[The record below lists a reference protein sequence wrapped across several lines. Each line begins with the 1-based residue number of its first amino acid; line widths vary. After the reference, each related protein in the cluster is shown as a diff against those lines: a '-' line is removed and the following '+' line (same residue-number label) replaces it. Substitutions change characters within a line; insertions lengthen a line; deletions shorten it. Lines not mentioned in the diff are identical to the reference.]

1 MPAHPFQTNFTGGEI
16 TPNLLART
24 DWEKYQN
31 CASCLLN
38 FLPRPHGGAARRAGT
53 MFIAP
58 TKDPS
63 SRVRLAR
70 FEFSIQQ
77 AYIEEFGD
85 QYIRFYANRG
95 RVEVAG
101 VPVEVASPYTV
112 DELRDIRFEQSA
124 DVQYIA
130 HRSHPPMKLQ
140 RTSATAFQLDPI
152 NFSPPPTFE
161 REVSPAAS
169 ITLTSAAVGVGITVT
184 ASAPV
189 WLAGDVGRQLLSGVG
204 RAVIITVGAPTS
216 VSVNIL
222 DAFDS
227 TGPIAAGDWR
237 MNGSPNA
244 GTLTPDIK
252 GPVNA
257 WATLT
262 SSLAAFRPE
271 DVTDGD
277 RYVLINDGVV
287 RLTGFTSDTV
297 VSGIILKEL
306 SATTAA
312 VAGAWTL
319 ERPSWAAD
327 IGYPGVVAL
336 HDQRLWFGGSGQFP
350 DGVWGSEVG
359 NYESF
364 AVGIDDKDAVFFQL
378 ASPGVN
384 LIRWLKGLSDG
395 LGIGTLANEVSL
407 SGGTDAPITATQVN
421 AKNQTTYGS
430 DFTVDAIR
438 IANVVIFIQR
448 GARRVREFAF
458 DFVNSNSYVAADL
471 AIIAE
476 HLTRASVVEMAYA
489 SSPDSILFLIRPD
502 GVLLTLTYERPENVV
517 GWAHHETNGAFESVA
532 VIPNNCGSGDEVW
545 VAVNREVISG
555 EYFALGYFMPG
566 YFTPGYFAV
575 GGLIIDRRGIEVFD
589 GLMNTD
595 SGLVYA
601 GAPASTFTG
610 LGHLEGQTVKAID
623 DNGTVYDLIV
633 SSGMVTL
640 PNGAQ
645 ATELEV
651 GYHFTSTL
659 QTLRPELST
668 AAGTVQMRRKH
679 WSNVTVRVLCT
690 HGTVLLNGQ
699 PMDYPEG
706 ITATPLEPY
715 TGDMAKM
722 THEGWDREAQL
733 TLQTTEPKPCTVLGI
748 SGTFQF
754 DDG

>member
-38 FLPRPHGGAARRAGT
+38 FVPRPHGGAARRAGT
-53 MFIAP
+53 AHVALA
-58 TKDPS
+58 KDPT
-63 SRVRLAR
+63 SRVRLVR

-85 QYIRFYANRG
+85 LYIRFYANRG

-112 DELRDIRFEQSA
+112 DELRELRFEQSA

-130 HRSHPPMKLQ
+130 HRAHPPMKLQ
-140 RTSATAFQLDPI
+140 RTSATTFQLDVI
-152 NFSPPPTFE
+152 NFNPPPTFE
-161 REVSPAAS
+161 RAILPAADL
-169 ITLTSAAVGVGITVT
+169 TLTSAAIGTGIT
-184 ASAPV
+184 ASASASV
-189 WLAGDVGRQLLSGVG
+189 WLAGDVGRQIRSGVG
-204 RAVIITVGAPTS
+204 RAVITAVGGATS
-216 VSVNIL
+216 VTVTIL

-227 TGPIAAGDWR
+227 TGPIAAGDWS
-237 MNGSPNA
+237 MDGSANA
-244 GTLTPDIK
+244 GTLLISSV
-252 GPVNA
+252 GPVNSPA
-257 WATLT
+257 SFTA
-262 SSLAAFRPE
+262 SLAAYRSE
-271 DVTDGD
+271 DVGK
-277 RYVLINDGVV
+277 YINAAGGLAQIVEV
-287 RLTGFTSDTV
+287 ASDTV
-297 VSGIILKEL
+297 ANAIILKTL
-306 SATTAA
+306 SGTAPVTV
-312 VAGAWTL
+312 VAGAWTV
-319 ERPSWAAD
+319 ESPVWSAD
-327 IGYPGVVAL
+327 LGYPGVVAL

-395 LGIGTLANEVSL
+395 LGIGTVANEVSL

-430 DFTVDAIR
+430 DLTVDAIR

-517 GWAHHETNGAFESVA
+517 GWAHHETTGAFESVA

-545 VAVNREVISG
+545 VAVNRQVTSG
-555 EYFALGYFMPG
+555 SYFPPGYFVTGYFALGYF
-566 YFTPGYFAV
+566 TPG
-575 GGLIIDRRGIEVFD
+575 GLIDRRGIEVFD
-589 GLMNTD
+589 GVMNTD
-595 SGLVYA
+595 AGRLYA
-601 GAPASTFTG
+601 GAAAANFGG

-623 DNGTVYDLIV
+623 QDGVVYDLV
-633 SSGMVTL
+633 VNAGMVTL
-640 PNGAQ
+640 PAPAL

-651 GYHFTSTL
+651 GFHFTSTL

-679 WSNVTVRVLCT
+679 WNNVTVRVLCT
-690 HGTVLLNGQ
+690 HGTVLLNGY

-706 ITATPLEPY
+706 ITATPIEPY

-722 THEGWDREAQL
+722 THEGWDREGQL
-733 TLQTTEPKPCTVLGI
+733 TIQTTEPKPCTVLGI

-754 DDG
+754 DDA